1 MDIENKVSSG
11 SNSRESLVEMNRLNN
26 LSDGVFAIAL
36 TLLAF
41 DIRLPADVPVG
52 DLPNG
57 LLELAPKFIV
67 YLISFVVIGGAWGA
81 HQRMLNQIKRGDGLL
96 VWFSLFWLLFVALVP
111 ASAAI
116 LGRYP
121 TSFLAITC
129 FALDVALIQL
139 TMLWLW
145 RHASRQGL
153 INRTLDPRVVKSI
166 GRRLSLSAV
175 IFTLSIP
182 LALWSIWITY
192 LFWVGLFILL
202 FTTDWLAWQLAART
216 QQTTFP
222 LDHAKRASIHVQHK
236 EGLLR
241 IDSKTAENIL
251 LDGVFGAGL
260 ESQVDRSDDAA
271 NIQLSVPERRGLL
284 SWKYPWSWGS
294 GSVLDWTLHLSDQI
308 PIELEVAT
316 SIGRSTLELGALQ
329 ITDLKINAN
338 TGEIEISLPD
348 RAGQVAVHIEAKTS
362 YLTVRVPPDVAA
374 YIHGDRDPA
383 ADEIDLA
390 RFPMIKGGREYR
402 SKRYKTASK
411 RVDIR
416 IDGTMSSVKIV

>member
-1 MDIENKVSSG
+1 MDIENRVSSG
-11 SNSRESLVEMNRLNN
+11 SNSSESLVEMNRLNN
-26 LSDGVFAIAL
+26 LSDGVYAIAL

-41 DIRLPADVPVG
+41 DIRLPAGVPTV
-52 DLPNG
+52 DLPDN
-57 LLELAPKFIV
+57 LLELTPKLMV

-81 HQRMLNQIKRGDGLL
+81 HQRMLSQIKRGDGVL
-96 VWFSLFWLLFVALVP
+96 VWLNLFCLLFVGLLP
-111 ASAAI
+111 ASAAL

-121 TSFLAITC
+121 KAFLAIMC

-139 TMLWLW
+139 TTLWIW
-145 RHASRQGL
+145 RHASRTGL
-153 INRTLDPRVVKSI
+153 INPMLDPRVVKSI
-166 GRRLSLSAV
+166 GRRLNLSTV
-175 IFTLSIP
+175 IFVLSIP
-182 LALWSIWITY
+182 LALWNIWITY
-192 LFWVGLFILL
+192 LCWVGLFILL

-216 QQTTFP
+216 QETTFP
-222 LDHAKRASIHVQHK
+222 LDHAKRASIRVQHK
-236 EGLLR
+236 EGILR
-241 IDSKTAENIL
+241 IDSKAAKNIL

-260 ESQVDRSDDAA
+260 ESQVDRSDDTA
-271 NIQLSVPERRGLL
+271 NIQLSGTERRGLL

-308 PIELEVAT
+308 PIELEVET

-338 TGEIEISLPD
+338 TSEIEISLPD
-348 RAGQVAVHIEAKTS
+348 RERQVTVHIEAKTA
-362 YLTVRVPPDVAA
+362 YLTLRVPPDVAA

-390 RFPMIKGGREYR
+390 RFPMIKGLREYR